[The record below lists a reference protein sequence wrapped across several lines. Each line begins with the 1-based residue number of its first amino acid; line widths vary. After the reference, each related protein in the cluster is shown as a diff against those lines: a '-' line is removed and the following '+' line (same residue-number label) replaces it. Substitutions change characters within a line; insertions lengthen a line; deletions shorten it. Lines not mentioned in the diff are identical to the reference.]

1 MGTMRKKVSVIWR
14 NLKEKYKKVDE
25 LSRESLSGVPCC
37 NSPAR
42 CHHKSTSIRA
52 AKMRKERGTSV
63 SRLERAQFCKK
74 HGEASTNL
82 QTPIFLSI
90 CGKAA
95 QKRTSYFFHLILF
108 LSMKSKMRIA
118 KVIHGGTFH

>member
-52 AKMRKERGTSV
+52 AKMRKEQGTSV

-82 QTPIFLSI
+82 QTPIFFIYVDVFGLKQLRSVRPI
-90 CGKAA
+90 
-95 QKRTSYFFHLILF
+95 SFI
-108 LSMKSKMRIA
+108 
-118 KVIHGGTFH
+118 